1 MKMQAMQVNRMTDTQ
16 LQSVKEREGGNR
28 REGEEQD

>member
-16 LQSVKEREGGNR
+16 LQSFKEREGGNR